1 MNSQSL
7 KDFVKL
13 GRGPESLQMLHGFQW
28 SAVGRE
34 KIKRGEGKEG
44 EMDEKSLSFLASP
57 VEMFLKGFGRKQ
69 VFFPL
74 VFGMA
79 SDTTASESDEATY

>member
-1 MNSQSL
+1 
-7 KDFVKL
+7 
-13 GRGPESLQMLHGFQW
+13 
-28 SAVGRE
+28 
-34 KIKRGEGKEG
+34 
-44 EMDEKSLSFLASP
+44 MDEKSLSFLASP
-57 VEMFLKGFGRKQ
+57 VEMFLKGFGNKQ